1 MARTNLTLSR
11 APAASAP
18 VKLLLGSGAA
28 SAGTVLVLGRPPIT
42 GTPVHIV
49 FGSSAPPAG
58 VVGAG
63 AGALA
68 FTGAATAAHGI
79 AGTGAGALAFTGAG
93 TAEHTSAGV
102 EGVGAGT
109 LPFTG
114 AATAAHGIAGAA
126 AGALA
131 FTGSA
136 TAAHGIAAT
145 GAGAIGFTGACVAVH
160 LRYEVRGE
168 VRLGGVLVN
177 RRVRCYKRSTGELT
191 GQADTVAGRYRV
203 HAGFDD
209 AEVATM
215 AIDLAEG
222 ATDWIPPTANRLVPV
237 LADDTA

>member
-1 MARTNLTLSR
+1 MIYTRPLGNAANAQFGGAYTR
-11 APAASAP
+11 PAGNAADASFQTVP
-18 VKLLLGSGAA
+18 TGTVGTG
-28 SAGTVLVLGRPPIT
+28 AGTLT
-42 GTPVHIV
+42 
-49 FGSSAPPAG
+49 
-58 VVGAG
+58 
-63 AGALA
+63 

-79 AGTGAGALAFTGAG
+79 AGAGAGALALTGAG
-93 TAEHTSAGV
+93 TAEHINPSV

-114 AATAAHGIAGAA
+114 AATASHGIAGAA
-126 AGALA
+126 AGTLA
-131 FTGSA
+131 FIGNG
-136 TAAHGIAAT
+136 TAAHGISAT
-145 GAGAIGFTGACVAVH
+145 GAGAIGFTGAGVALH
-160 LRYEVRGE
+160 PRYEVRGE
-168 VRLGGVLVN
+168 VRLGGILVN

-209 AEVATM
+209 AEVTTM

>member
-1 MARTNLTLSR
+1 MASTDLIFS
-11 APAASAP
+11 
-18 VKLLLGSGAA
+18 
-28 SAGTVLVLGRPPIT
+28 RPPIT
-42 GTPVHIV
+42 GTPVHLV
-49 FGSSAPPAG
+49 FGGSAPPAG
-58 VVGAG
+58 VVGTG
-63 AGALA
+63 AGTLT

-79 AGTGAGALAFTGAG
+79 AGEGAGALALTGAG
-93 TAEHTSAGV
+93 TSEHTNPSV
-102 EGVGAGT
+102 EGAGAGT
-109 LPFTG
+109 LTFTG
-114 AATAAHGIAGAA
+114 AAAAAHGIAGTA

-131 FTGSA
+131 FTGSG

-145 GAGAIGFTGACVAVH
+145 GAGAIGFTGACAAVH

-168 VRLGGVLVN
+168 VRLGGILVN
-177 RRVRCYKRSTGELT
+177 RRVRCYKRGTGELT

-209 AEVATM
+209 AEVTTM

>member
-1 MARTNLTLSR
+1 MSYTRPLGNAANAQFGGAYTR
-11 APAASAP
+11 PAGNAADASFQTVP
-18 VKLLLGSGAA
+18 TGTVGTG
-28 SAGTVLVLGRPPIT
+28 AGTLT
-42 GTPVHIV
+42 
-49 FGSSAPPAG
+49 
-58 VVGAG
+58 
-63 AGALA
+63 

-79 AGTGAGALAFTGAG
+79 TGTAAGVLAFTGEGAG
-93 TAEHTSAGV
+93 EHINPSV

-136 TAAHGIAAT
+136 AAAHGISAT
-145 GAGAIGFTGACVAVH
+145 GAGAIGFTGACVALH
-160 LRYEVRGE
+160 MRYEVRGE
-168 VRLGGVLVN
+168 VRMGGILVN

-191 GQADTVAGRYRV
+191 GQADTAAGLYRV

-209 AEVATM
+209 AEVYTLSIHMDEA
-215 AIDLAEG
+215 

>member
-1 MARTNLTLSR
+1 MSSIKLIFG
-11 APAASAP
+11 PAA
-18 VKLLLGSGAA
+18 VA
-28 SAGTVLVLGRPPIT
+28 SPGVVRL
-42 GTPVHIV
+42 V
-49 FGSSAPPAG
+49 FGEVDPPGGSS
-58 VVGAG
+58 
-63 AGALA
+63 
-68 FTGAATAAHGI
+68 
-79 AGTGAGALAFTGAG
+79 
-93 TAEHTSAGV
+93 V
-102 EGVGAGT
+102 EGVGAGALGFAGAGVGAHGVT
-109 LPFTG
+109 GVGLGVLSFDGEGIAEHGDPAMDGAGAGVLVITG

-136 TAAHGIAAT
+136 TAAHGISAT

-168 VRLGGVLVN
+168 VRLGGILVN

-209 AEVATM
+209 AEVTTM

>member
-1 MARTNLTLSR
+1 ML
-11 APAASAP
+11 P
-18 VKLLLGSGAA
+18 
-28 SAGTVLVLGRPPIT
+28 
-42 GTPVHIV
+42 
-49 FGSSAPPAG
+49 
-58 VVGAG
+58 
-63 AGALA
+63 

-79 AGTGAGALAFTGAG
+79 SGAGAGALAFTGAG
-93 TAEHTSAGV
+93 TAEHTTPGV
-102 EGVGAGT
+102 EGVGAGR

-114 AATAAHGIAGAA
+114 SASASHGIAGAA

-168 VRLGGVLVN
+168 VRLGGILVN

-191 GQADTVAGRYRV
+191 GQADTVAGLFRV

-209 AEVATM
+209 AEVYTL
-215 AIDLAEG
+215 AIHLGEA
-222 ATDWIPPTANRLVPV
+222 ATDWTPPTANRLVPV
-237 LADDTA
+237 LADDIA

>member
-1 MARTNLTLSR
+1 MSYTRPLGNAANAQFGGAYTR
-11 APAASAP
+11 PAGNAADASFQTVP
-18 VKLLLGSGAA
+18 SGTTGTG
-28 SAGTVLVLGRPPIT
+28 AGTLT
-42 GTPVHIV
+42 
-49 FGSSAPPAG
+49 
-58 VVGAG
+58 
-63 AGALA
+63 

-79 AGTGAGALAFTGAG
+79 AGAGAGTLAFAGAG
-93 TAEHTSAGV
+93 TAEHTSTGV

-131 FTGSA
+131 FTGSGA
-136 TAAHGIAAT
+136 AAHGIAAT

-168 VRLGGVLVN
+168 VRMGGVLVN

-191 GQADTVAGRYRV
+191 GQADTVAGLYRV
-203 HAGFDD
+203 PAGFDD
-209 AEVATM
+209 AEVYTL
-215 AIDLAEG
+215 AIHLDEA

>member
-1 MARTNLTLSR
+1 M
-11 APAASAP
+11 ASAD
-18 VKLLLGSGAA
+18 LLFS
-28 SAGTVLVLGRPPIT
+28 RPPIT
-42 GTPVHIV
+42 GLPVNLV
-49 FGSSAPPAG
+49 FGGSAPPSG
-58 VVGAG
+58 VVCTGV
-63 AGALA
+63 GALA
-68 FTGAATAAHGI
+68 FA
-79 AGTGAGALAFTGAG
+79 
-93 TAEHTSAGV
+93 
-102 EGVGAGT
+102 
-109 LPFTG
+109 G

-131 FTGSA
+131 LTGTGA
-136 TAAHGIAAT
+136 AAHGIAAT
-145 GAGAIGFTGACVAVH
+145 GAGAIGFTGACAAAH

-168 VRLGGVLVN
+168 VRLGGILVN

-209 AEVATM
+209 AEVTAM

>member
-1 MARTNLTLSR
+1 MSYTRPSAATADATWYGT
-11 APAASAP
+11 PAYTRPAQSA
-18 VKLLLGSGAA
+18 ADA
-28 SAGTVLVLGRPPIT
+28 TWSAGGAT
-42 GTPVHIV
+42 GT
-49 FGSSAPPAG
+49 
-58 VVGAG
+58 GAG
-63 AGALA
+63 TLT
-68 FTGAATAAHGI
+68 FTGVATAAHGI

-102 EGVGAGT
+102 GAGM

-114 AATAAHGIAGAA
+114 SATASHGIAGAA

-131 FTGSA
+131 FTGSGA
-136 TAAHGIAAT
+136 AAHGVSAT
-145 GAGAIGFTGACVAVH
+145 GAGAIGFTGTCAALH

-177 RRVRCYKRSTGELT
+177 RRVRCYKRSTGDLT
-191 GQADTVAGRYRV
+191 GQADTVAGLYRV

-209 AEVATM
+209 AEVTTM